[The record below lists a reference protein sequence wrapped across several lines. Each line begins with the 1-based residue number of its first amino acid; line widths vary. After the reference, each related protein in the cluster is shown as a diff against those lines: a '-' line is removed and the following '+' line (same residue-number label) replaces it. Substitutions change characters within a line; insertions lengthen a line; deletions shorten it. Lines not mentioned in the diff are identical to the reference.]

1 MRGILIQQ
9 KGVLLGFFCGF
20 AYIFVTTFKPPF
32 LLPFIYPTYSN
43 LCVKQD
49 PSHNELAAI
58 EAWKLFFFLLPHP
71 KIKHPFI

>member
-9 KGVLLGFFCGF
+9 KGVLLGFFWGF

-49 PSHNELAAI
+49 PSNNEIAAI
-58 EAWKLFFFLLPHP
+58 EAWKLFFSSSRIQ
-71 KIKHPFI
+71 K